1 MAKNPK
7 FYNPDTDSGMQRY
20 QWEDEIIKAL
30 NCGYLD
36 NKQVLTLMKLSSAMN
51 WARHKGELRWSNQK
65 ACERVGLSQSTF
77 YRNKKEILLSG
88 FLGRKGGNYYA
99 KFPTNLE
106 TQTYYRYL
114 EQKILDAKV
123 RQEIETRNSD
133 ENYVDPWSI
142 DTSQVNTTDNQTES

>member
-1 MAKNPK
+1 MSKNPK
-7 FYNPDTDSGMQRY
+7 FYSPDSYSEMQRY

-30 NCGYLD
+30 NCGYLN

-51 WARHKGELRWSNQK
+51 WARHKGELRWSNEK

-77 YRNKKEILLSG
+77 YRNKNEILLSG

-99 KFPTNLE
+99 KFPSYAEIQSYN
-106 TQTYYRYL
+106 RYL
-114 EQKILDAKV
+114 EQKILDAKE
-123 RQEIETRNSD
+123 RQEIETRNTD

-142 DTSQVNTTDNQTES
+142 DTSQVDTTDNQNDS

>member
-1 MAKNPK
+1 MSKNPK
-7 FYNPDTDSGMQRY
+7 FYNPDTESGMQRY

-30 NCGYLD
+30 NCGYLN

-99 KFPTNLE
+99 KFPTYLE

-142 DTSQVNTTDNQTES
+142 DTSQVNTTDNQDDS

>member
-1 MAKNPK
+1 MSKNPK
-7 FYNPDTDSGMQRY
+7 FYSPDTYSEMQRY

-30 NCGYLD
+30 NFGYLN

-99 KFPTNLE
+99 KFPTYGE
-106 TQTYYRYL
+106 IRTYNHYL
-114 EQKILDAKV
+114 EQKIIDTRV
-123 RQEIETRNSD
+123 RQKIETRNSD
-133 ENYVDPWSI
+133 KNYVDYWSI
-142 DTSQVNTTDNQTES
+142 DTSQIDTTDNQNEC